1 MKKTSTTNILAKI
14 FKKTPEKKVKKKTKP
29 KVAKKSTPPKAKV
42 VKKNIPVKK
51 TKTKKVT
58 ATKIKKNLKTVSKKA
73 APEKVEIKTDN
84 LRISKS
90 NEVKPEI
97 KKVKKQETEK
107 REYKVKDYVVYP
119 KHGVGQITEFKKIN
133 IGGIDV
139 ETYVLKFEKD
149 KANGMVPVNKQSHLR
164 PLATI
169 NQVNKC
175 ISILKSKPKIKR
187 SMWSRRA
194 QEYEAKIS
202 SGKIYELAE
211 VVRDL
216 NKGDD
221 LMVDQSYSERQ
232 LFEKAYERILSE
244 FQIVMG
250 VSLEDTQKKLDK
262 ALKRNLEGQPKTI
275 AAPTKIK
282 DPAAD
287 PDADSVQI
295 TDTENLTSG
304 DQLQA
309 VERVLKRTRGIASYE
324 IISEKKLIGLLE
336 PWLGTGNVTADLPIP
351 VMIDVI
357 LNPEK
362 RFNEKGLRIELSA
375 VAPGAKLDTHGRW
388 RQNLERGLQTMRI
401 LAGLILMLVTIAT
414 ATVIIFATRA
424 GLGTNKETVEVL
436 HLIGAH
442 DKFISRQFERQF
454 LTLSLLSCIIGY
466 GAAAG
471 IFHMLFILMT
481 DMEDMQFYLL
491 LLGVPFLSILM
502 TWLII
507 RNFVIRTL
515 AKAL

>member
-14 FKKTPEKKVKKKTKP
+14 FKKTPEKKVKKKVAVKVIKKP
-29 KVAKKSTPPKAKV
+29 KSKV
-42 VKKNIPVKK
+42 VKKDISKAKSKTAKSKVVKSTVKK
-51 TKTKKVT
+51 KLKTNTKKLPP
-58 ATKIKKNLKTVSKKA
+58 A
-73 APEKVEIKTDN
+73 KVEVTNN

-90 NEVKPEI
+90 NEIKPEI

-107 REYKVKDYVVYP
+107 KEYKVKDYVVYP

-175 ISILKSKPKIKR
+175 ITILKSKPKIKR

-262 ALKRNLEGQPKTI
+262 ALKRNLEGGQAQAKTNT
-275 AAPTKIK
+275 APTKLIE
-282 DPAAD
+282 PETS
-287 PDADSVQI
+287 DAESI
-295 TDTENLTSG
+295 TNTDTE
-304 DQLQA
+304 D
-309 VERVLKRTRGIASYE
+309 
-324 IISEKKLIGLLE
+324 
-336 PWLGTGNVTADLPIP
+336 
-351 VMIDVI
+351 
-357 LNPEK
+357 
-362 RFNEKGLRIELSA
+362 
-375 VAPGAKLDTHGRW
+375 
-388 RQNLERGLQTMRI
+388 
-401 LAGLILMLVTIAT
+401 
-414 ATVIIFATRA
+414 
-424 GLGTNKETVEVL
+424 
-436 HLIGAH
+436 
-442 DKFISRQFERQF
+442 
-454 LTLSLLSCIIGY
+454 
-466 GAAAG
+466 
-471 IFHMLFILMT
+471 
-481 DMEDMQFYLL
+481 
-491 LLGVPFLSILM
+491 
-502 TWLII
+502 
-507 RNFVIRTL
+507 
-515 AKAL
+515 

>member
-1 MKKTSTTNILAKI
+1 MKNLKMSKISTKNILKKI
-14 FKKTPEKKVKKKTKP
+14 FKSKTETKVKKKVSK
-29 KVAKKSTPPKAKV
+29 KVSKKVLKKV
-42 VKKNIPVKK
+42 VKVKKVTTKK
-51 TKTKKVT
+51 TKVASKKT
-58 ATKIKKNLKTVSKKA
+58 FPKIKKTTKA
-73 APEKVEIKTDN
+73 IQIKEEAKVDN

-107 REYKVKDYVVYP
+107 REYKIKDHIVYP

-139 ETYVLKFEKD
+139 ETYVIKFEKD

-244 FQIVMG
+244 FQIVLN

-262 ALKRNLEGQPKTI
+262 ALKRNLGGQAQPAITAPKSTTNELPVEEPI
-275 AAPTKIK
+275 
-282 DPAAD
+282 
-287 PDADSVQI
+287 S
-295 TDTENLTSG
+295 DTGEP
-304 DQLQA
+304 
-309 VERVLKRTRGIASYE
+309 
-324 IISEKKLIGLLE
+324 LE
-336 PWLGTGNVTADLPIP
+336 
-351 VMIDVI
+351 
-357 LNPEK
+357 E
-362 RFNEKGLRIELSA
+362 
-375 VAPGAKLDTHGRW
+375 
-388 RQNLERGLQTMRI
+388 
-401 LAGLILMLVTIAT
+401 
-414 ATVIIFATRA
+414 
-424 GLGTNKETVEVL
+424 
-436 HLIGAH
+436 
-442 DKFISRQFERQF
+442 
-454 LTLSLLSCIIGY
+454 
-466 GAAAG
+466 
-471 IFHMLFILMT
+471 
-481 DMEDMQFYLL
+481 
-491 LLGVPFLSILM
+491 
-502 TWLII
+502 
-507 RNFVIRTL
+507 
-515 AKAL
+515 

>member
-1 MKKTSTTNILAKI
+1 MSKISTKNILKKI
-14 FKKTPEKKVKKKTKP
+14 FKSKTETKVKKKVSK
-29 KVAKKSTPPKAKV
+29 KVSKKVLKKV
-42 VKKNIPVKK
+42 VKVKKVTTKK
-51 TKTKKVT
+51 TKVASKKT
-58 ATKIKKNLKTVSKKA
+58 LPKIKKTTKA
-73 APEKVEIKTDN
+73 TQIKEEAKVNN

-107 REYKVKDYVVYP
+107 REYKIKDHIVYP

-139 ETYVLKFEKD
+139 ETYVIKFEKD

-244 FQIVMG
+244 FQIVLN

-262 ALKRNLEGQPKTI
+262 ALKRNLGGQAQPAITAPKSTTNELPVEEPI
-275 AAPTKIK
+275 
-282 DPAAD
+282 
-287 PDADSVQI
+287 S
-295 TDTENLTSG
+295 DTGEP
-304 DQLQA
+304 
-309 VERVLKRTRGIASYE
+309 
-324 IISEKKLIGLLE
+324 LE
-336 PWLGTGNVTADLPIP
+336 
-351 VMIDVI
+351 
-357 LNPEK
+357 E
-362 RFNEKGLRIELSA
+362 
-375 VAPGAKLDTHGRW
+375 
-388 RQNLERGLQTMRI
+388 
-401 LAGLILMLVTIAT
+401 
-414 ATVIIFATRA
+414 
-424 GLGTNKETVEVL
+424 
-436 HLIGAH
+436 
-442 DKFISRQFERQF
+442 
-454 LTLSLLSCIIGY
+454 
-466 GAAAG
+466 
-471 IFHMLFILMT
+471 
-481 DMEDMQFYLL
+481 
-491 LLGVPFLSILM
+491 
-502 TWLII
+502 
-507 RNFVIRTL
+507 
-515 AKAL
+515 

>member
-1 MKKTSTTNILAKI
+1 V
-14 FKKTPEKKVKKKTKP
+14 KKVKKKSVA
-29 KVAKKSTPPKAKV
+29 KVAKKPKPKVSKKITPIKKSTS
-42 VKKNIPVKK
+42 
-51 TKTKKVT
+51 
-58 ATKIKKNLKTVSKKA
+58 KINKNLKSVTTKLT
-73 APEKVEIKTDN
+73 PQKVEVKTDN

-107 REYKVKDYVVYP
+107 KEYKVKDYVVYP

-164 PLATI
+164 PLASI

-262 ALKRNLEGQPKTI
+262 ALKRNLEGQAKAI

-282 DPAAD
+282 EPAAE
-287 PDADSVQI
+287 PDTDSGPI
-295 TDTENLTSG
+295 TDTE
-304 DQLQA
+304 D
-309 VERVLKRTRGIASYE
+309 
-324 IISEKKLIGLLE
+324 
-336 PWLGTGNVTADLPIP
+336 
-351 VMIDVI
+351 
-357 LNPEK
+357 
-362 RFNEKGLRIELSA
+362 
-375 VAPGAKLDTHGRW
+375 
-388 RQNLERGLQTMRI
+388 
-401 LAGLILMLVTIAT
+401 
-414 ATVIIFATRA
+414 
-424 GLGTNKETVEVL
+424 
-436 HLIGAH
+436 
-442 DKFISRQFERQF
+442 
-454 LTLSLLSCIIGY
+454 
-466 GAAAG
+466 
-471 IFHMLFILMT
+471 
-481 DMEDMQFYLL
+481 
-491 LLGVPFLSILM
+491 
-502 TWLII
+502 
-507 RNFVIRTL
+507 
-515 AKAL
+515 